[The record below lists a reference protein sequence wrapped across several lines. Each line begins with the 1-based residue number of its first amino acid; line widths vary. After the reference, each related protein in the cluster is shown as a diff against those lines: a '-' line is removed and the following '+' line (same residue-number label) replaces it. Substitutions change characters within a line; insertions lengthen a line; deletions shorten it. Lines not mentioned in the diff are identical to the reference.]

1 MEPTLDQVR
10 KELADASL
18 PTAAPDDFGRSA
30 QLKHRQNELPQLSS
44 RLTQGQPVHD
54 RASG

>member
-18 PTAAPDDFGRSA
+18 PTAAPDHFGRSA
-30 QLKHRQNELPQLSS
+30 QLKHRQNELPRLSS
-44 RLTQGQPVHD
+44 RSTQGQPVHD